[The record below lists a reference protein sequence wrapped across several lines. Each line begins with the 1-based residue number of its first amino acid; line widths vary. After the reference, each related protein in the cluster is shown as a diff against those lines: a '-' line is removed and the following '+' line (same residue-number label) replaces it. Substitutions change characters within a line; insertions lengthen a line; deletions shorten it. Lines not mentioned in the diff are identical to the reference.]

1 MTTETTGDNPFLRP
15 SGLPY
20 RLPPFADI
28 REEHYLPAFALGMR
42 EQLDEVAA
50 IAADPEP
57 ATFENTVEA
66 LERSGALL
74 NRVSLVFFN
83 QAGSDTTEGVQSI
96 ETEISPRLAA
106 HNDTIHLDPALF
118 ARLDAL
124 YVQRA
129 ELGLDTEARRVLER
143 YHADF
148 VRAGARLSADQQA
161 RLRELNAELAAAGP
175 AFQQNV
181 FAATSAAALV
191 VESADKLAGL
201 SADAI
206 AAAAE
211 NGRARGHDGAY
222 VISLKNFSNQSELAE
237 LADPK
242 VRRRLLDASLARG
255 LDTNGPLAA
264 RMAVLRAERAA
275 LLGFPSHAA
284 YVVANQTAGTTE
296 AVESMLGGLVAPAVA
311 NAEREARALAEE
323 AGVDRIE
330 AADWQYYS
338 ERVRLAR
345 FDFDASVMRPYL
357 ELESVLRNGV
367 FHAAGLV
374 YGLTFT
380 ERPDLV
386 GYHPDARVFEVTDA
400 DGDALGLYLGDFYA
414 RSSKRGGAWMNELV
428 EQSRLLDQRP
438 VVVNNLNVAK
448 PPAGE
453 PALLTWT
460 EVNTL
465 FHEFGHA
472 LHGLLTDVRYPLVAG
487 TNVPRDFVEYPS
499 QVNEMWSTWPEVLAN
514 YARHHE
520 TGGPIP
526 AELVEKMEAAKL
538 FGEGFRMV
546 EYLGATL
553 LDWAWHK
560 LAAGEDPG
568 EDIEA
573 FEAAA
578 LREAGIAMPEIPPRY
593 RSAYFAHIFTLGY
606 GAGYY
611 SYVWSEVLDAD
622 SVEWFKE
629 NGGMLRENGDHF
641 RAQLLSRGSSIDP
654 LTAFENFRGRAAD
667 IEPLLVRRG
676 LTAPKETA
684 DVEQ

>member
-83 QAGSDTTEGVQSI
+83 QAASDTTEGVQSI
-96 ETEISPRLAA
+96 EAEISPRLAA

-124 YVQRA
+124 FVRRA

-191 VESADKLAGL
+191 VESADELAGL

-222 VISLKNFSNQSELAE
+222 VISLKNFSNQSELAG

-284 YVVANQTAGTTE
+284 YVVADQTAGTTE

-400 DGDALGLYLGDFYA
+400 DGSALGLYLGDFYA

-438 VVVNNLNVAK
+438 VVVNNLNIAK

-499 QVNEMWSTWPEVLAN
+499 QVNEMWSEWPEVLAN
-514 YARHHE
+514 FARHHV
-520 TGGPIP
+520 TGEPMP
-526 AELVEKMEAAKL
+526 VELVTRMREAEN
-538 FGEGFRMV
+538 FGEGFRTV

-553 LDWAWHK
+553 LDWAWHT
-560 LAAGEDPG
+560 LPTGAEPGDPA
-568 EDIEA
+568 A

-578 LREAGIAMPEIPPRY
+578 LHRYGLDLDAVPPRY
-593 RSAYFAHIFTLGY
+593 RTGYFSHIFASGSGGY
-606 GAGYY
+606 SAGYY
-611 SYVWSEVLDAD
+611 GYIWSEVLDAD
-622 SVEWFKE
+622 TVEWFKE
-629 NGGMLRENGDHF
+629 DSRPIRESGEVF
-641 RAQLLSRGSSIDP
+641 RRSLLSRGGSVDP
-654 LTAFENFRGRAAD
+654 MGAFAEFRGRAPELA
-667 IEPLLVRRG
+667 PLLTRRG
-676 LTAPKETA
+676 LTG
-684 DVEQ
+684 

>member
-28 REEHYLPAFALGMR
+28 REEHYLPAFELGMR

-83 QAGSDTTEGVQSI
+83 QASSDTTEGVQAI
-96 ETEISPRLAA
+96 EAEISPRLAA

-124 YVQRA
+124 FVRRA

-191 VESADKLAGL
+191 VESADELAGL

-284 YVVANQTAGTTE
+284 YVVADQTAGTTE

-400 DGDALGLYLGDFYA
+400 DGDALGLYLGDFFA
-414 RSSKRGGAWMNELV
+414 RSSKRGGAWMNALV

-438 VVVNNLNVAK
+438 VVVNNLNIAK

-453 PALLTWT
+453 PALLTWA

-499 QVNEMWSTWPEVLAN
+499 QVNEMWSEWPEVLAN
-514 YARHHE
+514 FARHHV
-520 TGGPIP
+520 TGEPMP
-526 AELVEKMEAAKL
+526 VELVTRMREAEN
-538 FGEGFRMV
+538 FGEGFRTV

-553 LDWAWHK
+553 LDWAWHT
-560 LAAGEDPG
+560 LPAGAEPGDPA
-568 EDIEA
+568 A

-578 LREAGIAMPEIPPRY
+578 LHRYGLDLDAVPPRY
-593 RSAYFAHIFTLGY
+593 RTGYFSHIFANGSGGY
-606 GAGYY
+606 SAGYY
-611 SYVWSEVLDAD
+611 GYIWSEVLDAD
-622 SVEWFKE
+622 TVEWFKE
-629 NGGMLRENGDHF
+629 DSRPIRESGEVF
-641 RAQLLSRGSSIDP
+641 RRSLLSRGGSVDP
-654 LTAFENFRGRAAD
+654 LGAFAEFRGRAPELA
-667 IEPLLVRRG
+667 PLLARRG
-676 LTAPKETA
+676 LTG
-684 DVEQ
+684 

>member
-20 RLPPFADI
+20 QLPPFADI

-74 NRVSLVFFN
+74 SRVSLVFFN
-83 QAGSDTTEGVQSI
+83 QSSADTTEGVQRI
-96 ETEISPRLAA
+96 EAEINPQLAA
-106 HNDTIHLDPALF
+106 HSDAIHLDPALF

-124 YVQRA
+124 YARRA
-129 ELGLDTEARRVLER
+129 ELGLDTEALRVLER
-143 YHADF
+143 YHARF
-148 VRAGARLSADQQA
+148 VRAGARLDPDEQA
-161 RLRELNAELAAAGP
+161 RLRELNAELAAMGT
-175 AFQQNV
+175 AFEQNV
-181 FAATSAAALV
+181 FAATKAAALV
-191 VESADKLAGL
+191 VGSADELAGL
-201 SADAI
+201 SPDAI

-211 NGRARGHDGAY
+211 NGRARGSDGTY

-237 LADPK
+237 LDDPG

-255 LDTNGPLAA
+255 LDSNGPLAA

-284 YVVANQTAGTTE
+284 YVVADQTAGTTG

-338 ERVRLAR
+338 EKVRRAR
-345 FDFDASVMRPYL
+345 FDIDASVMRPYL
-357 ELESVLRNGV
+357 ELESVLRDGV

-380 ERPDLV
+380 ERPDLA
-386 GYHPDARVFEVTDA
+386 GYHPDTRVFEVADA
-400 DGDALGLYLGDFYA
+400 DGSPIGLYLGDFHA

-428 EQSRLLDQRP
+428 AQSGLLDQRP
-438 VVVNNLNVAK
+438 VVVNNLNIAK

-453 PALLTWT
+453 PALLTWA

-472 LHGLLTDVRYPLVAG
+472 LHGLLSDVRYPLVAG
-487 TNVPRDFVEYPS
+487 TEVPRDFVEYPS
-499 QVNEMWSTWPEVLAN
+499 QVNEMWAEWPEVLAN
-514 YARHHE
+514 YARHHV
-520 TGGPIP
+520 TGEPMP
-526 AELVEKMEAAKL
+526 TELVTRMREAEN
-538 FGEGFRMV
+538 FGEGFRTV

-553 LDWAWHK
+553 LDWAWHT
-560 LAAGEDPG
+560 LPAGAEPGDAA
-568 EDIEA
+568 A

-578 LREAGIAMPEIPPRY
+578 LHRYGLDLDAVPPRY
-593 RSAYFAHIFTLGY
+593 RTGYFSHVFAGGSSGY
-606 GAGYY
+606 SAGYY
-611 SYVWSEVLDAD
+611 GYIWSEVLDAD
-622 SVEWFKE
+622 TVEWFQE
-629 NGGMLRENGDHF
+629 DSRTIRESGEIF
-641 RAQLLSRGSSIDP
+641 RRSLLSRGGSVDP
-654 LTAFENFRGRAAD
+654 MGAFADFRGRAPELA
-667 IEPLLVRRG
+667 PLLARRG
-676 LTAPKETA
+676 LTG
-684 DVEQ
+684 

>member
-83 QAGSDTTEGVQSI
+83 QAASDTTEGVQSI
-96 ETEISPRLAA
+96 EAEISPRLAA

-118 ARLDAL
+118 ARLDAQF
-124 YVQRA
+124 VPRA
-129 ELGLDTEARRVLER
+129 ELGLDTEALRVLER

-191 VESADKLAGL
+191 VESADELAGL

-211 NGRARGHDGAY
+211 NGGARGHDGAY
-222 VISLKNFSNQSELAE
+222 VISLKNFSNQSELAG

-284 YVVANQTAGTTE
+284 YVVADQTAGTTE

-400 DGDALGLYLGDFYA
+400 DGSALGLYLGDFYA

-438 VVVNNLNVAK
+438 VVVNNLNIAK

-499 QVNEMWSTWPEVLAN
+499 QVNEMWSEWPEVLAN
-514 YARHHE
+514 FARHHV
-520 TGGPIP
+520 TGEPMP
-526 AELVEKMEAAKL
+526 VELVTRMREAEN
-538 FGEGFRMV
+538 FGEGFRTV

-553 LDWAWHK
+553 LDWAWHT
-560 LAAGEDPG
+560 LPTGAEPGDPA
-568 EDIEA
+568 A

-578 LREAGIAMPEIPPRY
+578 LHRYGLDLDAVPPRY
-593 RSAYFAHIFTLGY
+593 RTGYFSHIFASGSGGY
-606 GAGYY
+606 SAGYY
-611 SYVWSEVLDAD
+611 GYIWSEVLDAD
-622 SVEWFKE
+622 TVEWFKE
-629 NGGMLRENGDHF
+629 DSRPIRESGEVF
-641 RAQLLSRGSSIDP
+641 RRSLLSRGGSVDP
-654 LTAFENFRGRAAD
+654 MGAFAEFRGRAPELA
-667 IEPLLVRRG
+667 PLLTRRG
-676 LTAPKETA
+676 LTG
-684 DVEQ
+684 